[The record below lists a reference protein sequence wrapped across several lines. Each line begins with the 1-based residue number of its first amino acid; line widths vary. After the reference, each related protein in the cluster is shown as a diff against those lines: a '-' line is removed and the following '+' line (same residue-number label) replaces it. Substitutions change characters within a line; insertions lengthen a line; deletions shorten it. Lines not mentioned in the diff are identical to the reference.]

1 MSESKSN
8 GESKYNG
15 ESKCNGSPKTNR
27 ILHDIRNMR
36 ILNNEQIETI
46 RRMTANEKMDIII
59 AYNSIMHSI
68 NDIINNL

>member
-8 GESKYNG
+8 GESKYNDDRNFSG
-15 ESKCNGSPKTNR
+15 PPKTNR

-46 RRMTANEKMDIII
+46 RRMTANEKMEVIV

-68 NDIINNL
+68 NDVINNM